1 MTIPC
6 NISEPQANDIL
17 VYDELTGEFF
27 NTPPTMSLFGTGYLT
42 SAMNIGNA
50 VPILNDV
57 QDGKIRF
64 KTIKGVDGVVITSA
78 GSEVIVKFDGDARTL
93 SGLNKDGFLQ
103 VDNALSD
110 INVNNARNNLSVYSK
125 IESNDIF
132 MEINESNIPD
142 IDNKYDLGSNG
153 RRYANIFAVSF
164 HGTATEAVYA
174 QKLNR
179 NGALDG
185 EVLTWDTNEN
195 SWIPK
200 SSSTN
205 MLTYLLDVDDASK
218 RNGSVLAF
226 NAARNM
232 WEAVPASFAGGG
244 SGSSDLQFENTGNG
258 NGVYSSTFS
267 DVVKFKTLRGN
278 NGISIIPNFDSTE
291 LIISSNHATTTDGLV
306 EGVNNLYYTDDRVN
320 ALLNGLSL
328 GDLADV
334 DTGLVNK
341 AFLYYNAGTV
351 SWTSKTL
358 AVSDIEGIVMTGIET
373 GDGLVWNDDIEKFVP
388 MKSPSKLID
397 MNETVESLHF
407 NGDNLVIL
415 LGDVT
420 TDDIGEGLV
429 NKFFT
434 DASFDLSFSEKS
446 INDLV
451 DVNIESIQDG
461 EILAWNADRN
471 MLVPMDIANINF
483 DSNIRLRDLV
493 DVVDSNPT
501 NGFTIVYNSVTS
513 LYEYKKFKTT
523 LDDFDSVVISN
534 LKSNQALV
542 SSGAIFTNK
551 NVAVL
556 SGTFTDGS
564 YPKYQNGVFVPSLS
578 PSVNIRSIDGINIG
592 TLQEGD
598 VLVYDSITEKFVNT
612 TINVAG
618 AIVSLSDVTVTN
630 LQTDDILV
638 YDGTKFINKN
648 MPIKTTMPV
657 NGQVLIY
664 DNTNSAYVNK
674 DLLSEAGLSVELP
687 IAGQMLVYD
696 DTTQKFANRAIEL
709 KDLSNTENTEYAS
722 DGQVLT
728 YNGVTGKYEPKDPS
742 KETSVGGITER
753 VATQGQTDFNIDH
766 EGMVFVS
773 VNGFVVSNADLDL
786 SNYSIIKF
794 NTPRNGGDVIKVMV
808 LTNNK
813 IAPTISAVFG
823 TLDEFTASDSQ
834 TVFTIEHNGAVLVTA
849 NGLVVSG
856 SDINITD
863 TSSITFYE
871 PRVMGDVVKVVVL
884 GV

>member
-50 VPILNDV
+50 VPIFNDI
-57 QDGKIRF
+57 QDGKLRF

-93 SGLNKDGFLQ
+93 GGLNKDGFIQ
-103 VDNALSD
+103 VDNALND
-110 INVNNARNNLSVYSK
+110 INVDLARGNLSVYSK
-125 IESNDIF
+125 RETNDIF

-142 IDNKYDLGSNG
+142 TDNKYDLGSNG

-164 HGTATEAVYA
+164 HGTATEAIYA

-341 AFLYYNAGTV
+341 AFLYYNAGTA

-388 MKSPSKLID
+388 MS
-397 MNETVESLHF
+397 
-407 NGDNLVIL
+407 
-415 LGDVT
+415 
-420 TDDIGEGLV
+420 
-429 NKFFT
+429 
-434 DASFDLSFSEKS
+434 
-446 INDLV
+446 
-451 DVNIESIQDG
+451 
-461 EILAWNADRN
+461 
-471 MLVPMDIANINF
+471 
-483 DSNIRLRDLV
+483 
-493 DVVDSNPT
+493 
-501 NGFTIVYNSVTS
+501 
-513 LYEYKKFKTT
+513 
-523 LDDFDSVVISN
+523 
-534 LKSNQALV
+534 
-542 SSGAIFTNK
+542 
-551 NVAVL
+551 
-556 SGTFTDGS
+556 TF
-564 YPKYQNGVFVPSLS
+564 
-578 PSVNIRSIDGINIG
+578 
-592 TLQEGD
+592 
-598 VLVYDSITEKFVNT
+598 
-612 TINVAG
+612 
-618 AIVSLSDVTVTN
+618 
-630 LQTDDILV
+630 
-638 YDGTKFINKN
+638 
-648 MPIKTTMPV
+648 
-657 NGQVLIY
+657 
-664 DNTNSAYVNK
+664 
-674 DLLSEAGLSVELP
+674 
-687 IAGQMLVYD
+687 
-696 DTTQKFANRAIEL
+696 
-709 KDLSNTENTEYAS
+709 
-722 DGQVLT
+722 
-728 YNGVTGKYEPKDPS
+728 
-742 KETSVGGITER
+742 
-753 VATQGQTDFNIDH
+753 
-766 EGMVFVS
+766 
-773 VNGFVVSNADLDL
+773 
-786 SNYSIIKF
+786 
-794 NTPRNGGDVIKVMV
+794 
-808 LTNNK
+808 
-813 IAPTISAVFG
+813 
-823 TLDEFTASDSQ
+823 
-834 TVFTIEHNGAVLVTA
+834 
-849 NGLVVSG
+849 
-856 SDINITD
+856 
-863 TSSITFYE
+863 
-871 PRVMGDVVKVVVL
+871 
-884 GV
+884 